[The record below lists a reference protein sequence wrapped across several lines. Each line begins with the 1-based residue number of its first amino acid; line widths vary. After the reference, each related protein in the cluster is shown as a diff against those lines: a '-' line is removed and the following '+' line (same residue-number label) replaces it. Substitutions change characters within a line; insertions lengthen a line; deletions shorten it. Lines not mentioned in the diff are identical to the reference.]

1 MKHLIKAAC
10 AALALTSTSLHAQV
24 IDVMQDRGN
33 EFAHTE
39 WDRTAGMNVRII
51 SYKNRAELY
60 AAARAA
66 GIGIANT
73 RNMNAFSQMPVNPGG
88 ICTIHALNP
97 KLNTVRTDLGHELM
111 HCAYGRWHD

>member
-1 MKHLIKAAC
+1 MRFILA
-10 AALALTSTSLHAQV
+10 AALAMIAVPAHAQV

-33 EFAHTE
+33 EFTRTE
-39 WDRTAGMNVRII
+39 WDRTSGMNVRII
-51 SYKNRAELY
+51 SYKNRAELN

-73 RNMNAFSQMPVNPGG
+73 RNMNAFSTMPVNPGG
-88 ICTIHALNP
+88 VCTIHTLNP
-97 KLNTVRTDLGHELM
+97 KVNTVRTDLGHELM